1 MRDVRR
7 ETFTPD
13 GYRIVR
19 DEEVSSI
26 PMKSSGKGY
35 YRRRGY
41 QYAVYRPDGSR
52 IQTKA
57 MSLEDAKRIASQ
69 DRGRREGGSSRRPRR
84 GTCATTHR

>member
-1 MRDVRR
+1 MKDVRKK
-7 ETFTPD
+7 TFAPD
-13 GYRIVR
+13 RYRIVR

-41 QYAVYRPDGSR
+41 QYVVYHPDGSR

-57 MSLEDAKRIASQ
+57 TSMEDAKKIASP
-69 DRGRREGGSSRRPRR
+69 DRGRR
-84 GTCATTHR
+84 